1 MRRLRKKRPGRP
13 AKRRQVGQRK
23 ADLVAQSLDEWRTKW
38 RPVAQKYTTPRKLRG
53 NEMMWSVRD
62 AIELI
67 NDYPHYFE
75 LTFWHDLEKKGVDF
89 PFYLPFLLAELS
101 RKPSELLRAIADY
114 IDAYKDKARASRLEA
129 TEKLYDYAEQVMSRR
144 AK

>member
-1 MRRLRKKRPGRP
+1 
-13 AKRRQVGQRK
+13 
-23 ADLVAQSLDEWRTKW
+23 
-38 RPVAQKYTTPRKLRG
+38 
-53 NEMMWSVRD
+53 MMWSVRD

-75 LTFWHDLEKKGVDF
+75 LTFWRDLKKRGVDF

-129 TEKLYDYAEQVMSRR
+129 TEKLYD
-144 AK
+144 